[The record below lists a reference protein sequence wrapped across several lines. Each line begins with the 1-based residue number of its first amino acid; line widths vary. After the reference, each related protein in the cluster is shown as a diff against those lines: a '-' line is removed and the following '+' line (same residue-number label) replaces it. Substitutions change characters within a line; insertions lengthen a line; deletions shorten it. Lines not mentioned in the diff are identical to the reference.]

1 MPASSTPSP
10 AAAPVAP
17 ATTAG
22 SAPDHG
28 RMLARV
34 LPDALAAATVLALA
48 WPGSWL
54 AAWLPE
60 SASAAVAM
68 AVMVEAATLMFLCTV
83 VDVASRLRR
92 PPPWWAG
99 LLLCAG
105 LVAVYP
111 EVPRL
116 LWQSLDAGWWVALP
130 IALSIGERLA
140 EIWTLPR
147 ATRLEKQR
155 RRALTFGRLFTGL
168 VLAGGFIACLG
179 AETLLRQD
187 GFGNTP
193 LASALLPGFVAAFF
207 AISAFDAV
215 RVHRPAFAAAPRN
228 LWPRFDRGES
238 AALDPL

>member
-1 MPASSTPSP
+1 MAMPSASPRSTAP
-10 AAAPVAP
+10 AA
-17 ATTAG
+17 TAG
-22 SAPDHG
+22 IAPDHG
-28 RMLARV
+28 RMFARA
-34 LPDALAAATVLALA
+34 LPDGLAAATVLALA
-48 WPGSWL
+48 WPGSPV
-54 AAWLPE
+54 AAWFPE
-60 SASAAVAM
+60 SASAAIAM
-68 AVMVEAATLMFLCTV
+68 ALMVEAATLMFLCTV
-83 VDVASRLRR
+83 VDVASRLQR

-155 RRALTFGRLFTGL
+155 RRALTFGRLFTAL

-187 GFGNTP
+187 GFGDTP
-193 LASALLPGFVAAFF
+193 LMSALLPGFVAAFF
-207 AISAFDAV
+207 AISACDAV
-215 RVHRPAFAAAPRN
+215 RVHRPAFAIAPRN
-228 LWPRFDRGES
+228 LWPRFDRGET
-238 AALDPL
+238 ADLAPL